1 MYFPITCDVEMVT
14 DITESPMSDMILSAS
29 LRRKEFSFRRGTAM
43 IISVMVRISLHTA
56 LYSYQ
61 TTYSSSDSDDYFD
74 NETPNGT
81 G

>member
-14 DITESPMSDMILSAS
+14 DVTESPMSDMILSAS
-29 LRRKEFSFRRGTAM
+29 LR
-43 IISVMVRISLHTA
+43 LHTA

-74 NETPNGT
+74 NETPYGS

>member
-1 MYFPITCDVEMVT
+1 
-14 DITESPMSDMILSAS
+14 
-29 LRRKEFSFRRGTAM
+29 M

-74 NETPNGT
+74 NENPYGS
-81 G
+81 